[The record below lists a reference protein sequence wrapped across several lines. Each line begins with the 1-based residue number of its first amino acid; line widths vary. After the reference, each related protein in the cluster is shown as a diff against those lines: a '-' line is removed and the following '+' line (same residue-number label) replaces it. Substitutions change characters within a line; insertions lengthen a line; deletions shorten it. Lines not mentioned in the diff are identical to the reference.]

1 MNREAAPRPTLGR
14 SLLRLEDPS
23 LLTGRGEFVGDIGFP
38 HQLHMRVVRSPY
50 AHAVLLRVD
59 VAAARAAPGVA
70 AVWTAADIAG
80 LPPID
85 FRDPAAEA
93 LRPYRQPMLARDR
106 LRYVGEPVAVM
117 FATDPYL
124 AEDAAELV
132 SIEADELT
140 TILDASAP
148 PGSFAPGLS
157 TEALVLRAG
166 YGDVEAAFASAH
178 AVVTLDLTI
187 GRHSG
192 VPLEM
197 RGALARLDAS
207 RDVLE
212 LYGAAKVPHR
222 NRDALARMFGRS
234 STAVVLKEGNTGGGF
249 GIRGELYPEDF
260 LACVAAMRLGRP
272 VKWIEDRREH
282 LMAANHSREQR
293 HHARVAVDAEAH
305 ILALEDE
312 FYLDQ
317 GAYVRT
323 HGARVADMTI
333 AMVPGPY
340 RIPAYRS
347 VCHFRLTNKT
357 PAATYR
363 APGRFEGTF
372 VRERLVD
379 AVADRL
385 GLDRV
390 MVRRRNLITV
400 SEMPFSRPLKALG
413 TEIVYDS
420 GDYPLLLDKA
430 LTRIGWDSLQGELRR
445 RRAAGE
451 LVGSGIA
458 VFVEK
463 GGLGPLDGARV
474 AVDATGAV
482 ELVTGGSAVG
492 QGFATAMAQI
502 CAGTL
507 GVDYRRVR
515 VVSGQT
521 DRIQYGIGAHASRAS
536 VMTGSATHAAAL
548 KVRAKALEMAASL
561 LQAAPDELDIVEGV
575 VTRRSRPGGASIGLG
590 DVARHLAPDSPTL
603 GERDPGLTAEGWFR
617 AEHMT
622 YPYGVQIGVVRVDA
636 ETGQAT
642 VERFLLAYDI
652 GRSINPTLV
661 EGQLV
666 GGFVQ
671 GLGGA
676 LYEEFRYDE
685 RGEPLCVTLA
695 DYLLPTVREVPSV
708 DVLVTEDAPSPL
720 NPLGIKSVGE
730 GGINGVG
737 AAIAAAIDDAIGMPG
752 GVSRLPATPQRIKEM
767 LREEGRVAV
776 TLARR
781 NRRGERWGISTH

>member
-1 MNREAAPRPTLGR
+1 M
-14 SLLRLEDPS
+14 
-23 LLTGRGEFVGDIGFP
+23 LTGRGAFVGDIDFP
-38 HQLHMRVVRSPY
+38 HQLHMRIVRSVY
-50 AHAVLLRVD
+50 ASAVLRSVNVD
-59 VAAARAAPGVA
+59 AARAAPGIVT
-70 AVWTAADIAG
+70 VWTAADIAD

-93 LRPYRQPMLARDR
+93 LRPYRQPLLARER
-106 LRYVGEPVAVM
+106 LRYVGEPLAAV

-124 AEDAAELV
+124 AEDAAELISV
-132 SIEADELT
+132 EADLLEP
-140 TILDASAP
+140 ILDASVA

-166 YGDVEAAFASAH
+166 YGDVDQAFAAAH
-178 AVVTLDLTI
+178 GVVALDLTI

-192 VPLEM
+192 VPIET
-197 RGALARLDAS
+197 RGALARFDAAA
-207 RDVLE
+207 DVLE
-212 LYGAAKVPHR
+212 LYGATKVPHR

-234 STAVVLKEGNTGGGF
+234 ATGVVLKEANTGGGF
-249 GIRGELYPEDF
+249 GVRGELYPEDF
-260 LACVAAMRLGRP
+260 LVCLAAMRLGRP
-272 VKWIEDRREH
+272 VKWIEDRHEH

-293 HHARVAVDAEAH
+293 HHARVAYDADGR
-305 ILALEDE
+305 ILALEDVS
-312 FYLDQ
+312 YLDQ

-323 HGARVADMTI
+323 HGARVAEMTT
-333 AMVPGPY
+333 AMLPGPY

-363 APGRFEGTF
+363 APGRFEGSF
-372 VRERLVD
+372 VRERLID
-379 AVADRL
+379 AIADRL

-390 MVRRRNLITV
+390 TARRRNLITAT
-400 SEMPFSRPLKALG
+400 EMPFRRKLSALG
-413 TEIVYDS
+413 TSIVYDS
-420 GDYPLLLDKA
+420 GDYPRLLDKA
-430 LTRIGWDSLQGELRR
+430 LARIGWDSLRAELRQ

-458 VFVEK
+458 IFVEK
-463 GGLGPLDGARV
+463 GGLGPLDGTRV
-474 AVDATGAV
+474 TVDSTGAV

-502 CAGTL
+502 CADTL

-548 KVRAKALEMAASL
+548 KVRAKALDVAASL
-561 LQAAPDELDIVEGV
+561 LQATSEELDIVDGV
-575 VTRRSRPGGASIGLG
+575 VVHHDRPGGGSISLAEI
-590 DVARHLAPDSPTL
+590 ARHLAPDSPTL
-603 GERDPGLTAEGWFR
+603 GERDPGLAAEGWFR
-617 AEHMT
+617 TEHMT

-636 ETGQAT
+636 GTGRAT

-652 GRSINPTLV
+652 GRSINPMLV

-676 LYEEFRYDE
+676 LFEEFRYDE
-685 RGEPLCVTLA
+685 RGQPLSVTLA
-695 DYLLPTVREVPSV
+695 DYLLPTTQETPAVE
-708 DVLVTEDAPSPL
+708 VLVAEDAPSPL

-737 AAIAAAIDDAIGMPG
+737 AVIAAAIDEAIGLPG
-752 GVSRLPATPQRIKEM
+752 AVTQLPVTPQR
-767 LREEGRVAV
+767 LNALVRGSAARPRTAAPEG
-776 TLARR
+776 
-781 NRRGERWGISTH
+781 

>member
-1 MNREAAPRPTLGR
+1 M
-14 SLLRLEDPS
+14 
-23 LLTGRGEFVGDIGFP
+23 
-38 HQLHMRVVRSPY
+38 
-50 AHAVLLRVD
+50 
-59 VAAARAAPGVA
+59 
-70 AVWTAADIAG
+70 
-80 LPPID
+80 
-85 FRDPAAEA
+85 
-93 LRPYRQPMLARDR
+93 
-106 LRYVGEPVAVM
+106 
-117 FATDPYL
+117 
-124 AEDAAELV
+124 
-132 SIEADELT
+132 
-140 TILDASAP
+140 
-148 PGSFAPGLS
+148 
-157 TEALVLRAG
+157 
-166 YGDVEAAFASAH
+166 
-178 AVVTLDLTI
+178 
-187 GRHSG
+187 
-192 VPLEM
+192 
-197 RGALARLDAS
+197 
-207 RDVLE
+207 
-212 LYGAAKVPHR
+212 
-222 NRDALARMFGRS
+222 
-234 STAVVLKEGNTGGGF
+234 
-249 GIRGELYPEDF
+249 
-260 LACVAAMRLGRP
+260 
-272 VKWIEDRREH
+272 
-282 LMAANHSREQR
+282 
-293 HHARVAVDAEAH
+293 
-305 ILALEDE
+305 
-312 FYLDQ
+312 
-317 GAYVRT
+317 
-323 HGARVADMTI
+323 
-333 AMVPGPY
+333 
-340 RIPAYRS
+340 
-347 VCHFRLTNKT
+347 
-357 PAATYR
+357 
-363 APGRFEGTF
+363 
-372 VRERLVD
+372 RERLVD

-430 LTRIGWDSLQGELRR
+430 LARIGWDSLQCELRR

-502 CAGTL
+502 CADTL

-617 AEHMT
+617 TEHMT